1 MVFASDSIAFSV
13 RRKKYLHLSLGI
25 SEQICQPSA
34 SVRNSNSFRKP
45 VSLSCLLGIISQF
58 LGDALAEIRRQA
70 EEIETIYYGYVLD
83 GKERLIGVVSL
94 RELLLNAPEMPITE
108 VMTEQLK
115 TVEVSTEPEE
125 ILLLLAKYDLIAVPV
140 IKDGKMAGV
149 VTIDDVV
156 ELFLPYAL
164 KRKRHHM

>member
-1 MVFASDSIAFSV
+1 
-13 RRKKYLHLSLGI
+13 
-25 SEQICQPSA
+25 
-34 SVRNSNSFRKP
+34 
-45 VSLSCLLGIISQF
+45 
-58 LGDALAEIRRQA
+58 
-70 EEIETIYYGYVLD
+70 
-83 GKERLIGVVSL
+83 
-94 RELLLNAPEMPITE
+94 MPITE